1 MSQRS
6 TPGNPVSGNLVPAPD
21 LAPGPPAGA
30 TREQRIAMWF
40 DLVDATDEI
49 QLAMLRARYQSEAEV
64 LAAYREAYARRVA
77 EHDRTVGRMI
87 SKLNY
92 QSPSHG
98 G

>member
-1 MSQRS
+1 MSHRS
-6 TPGNPVSGNLVPAPD
+6 TPGNPVSGNLIPPPD
-21 LAPGPPAGA
+21 LAPGPPAGT

-49 QLAMLRARYQSEAEV
+49 QLAMLRTRYHTEDEV
-64 LAAYREAYARRVA
+64 LAAYREAYVRRVA
-77 EHDRTVGRMI
+77 EHDRTAERMI

-92 QSPSHG
+92 RSHSHG